1 MLNRRW
7 LSASA
12 ALLLGGALAAALAG
26 CGSASPQPDPAPT
39 APTGAPLVLSG
50 ITANSGDHSVALQNL
65 FVEKPGAAG
74 YPAHSSV
81 KLSMDVWNN
90 TSQPVALT
98 SVSASGGATVVFVD
112 GSSPSAT
119 PGTKFSIPLPPS
131 GYIPLQPVIGA
142 LHRGTLPARRA
153 GRERHAEADLPL
165 RQRRNSRG
173 RGTGRRLGERR
184 TGHRLPHPGLL
195 RLWSGPLRCGP
206 AR

>member
-12 ALLLGGALAAALAG
+12 ALLLGGVLAAALAG

-74 YPAHSSV
+74 YPAHSAV

-90 TSQPVALT
+90 TSKPVAMT

-131 GYIPLQPVIGA
+131 GYIPLQPVIGRYIEVRCLPAA
-142 LHRGTLPARRA
+142 LAATGTLKLTFHFDNGATVEAEVPVDASASGAPTTASPTPA
-153 GRERHAEADLPL
+153 
-165 RQRRNSRG
+165 
-173 RGTGRRLGERR
+173 
-184 TGHRLPHPGLL
+184 
-195 RLWSGPLRCGP
+195 C
-206 AR
+206 

>member
-26 CGSASPQPDPAPT
+26 CGSASPRPDPAPT

-119 PGTKFSIPLPPS
+119 PGPKFSIPLPPS
-131 GYIPLQPVIGA
+131 GYIPLQPVIGRYIEVRCLPAA
-142 LHRGTLPARRA
+142 LAANGTLKLTFHFDNGATVEAAVPVDASASGAPATA
-153 GRERHAEADLPL
+153 SP
-165 RQRRNSRG
+165 
-173 RGTGRRLGERR
+173 T
-184 TGHRLPHPGLL
+184 
-195 RLWSGPLRCGP
+195 P
-206 AR
+206 AC